1 MQKLRAK
8 KYENESAGILR
19 NNTLPL
25 LIYGKID
32 WNQGKEKQRDGFI
45 NECYKIISNRGRRA
59 GTTTYPGVKTLHE
72 KLDLPIHHYHQITFY
87 SKDAKSFFAKNIEV
101 QQIKSLADRE
111 SKVSIS
117 NVSTYEASG
126 FLLEIRHIISKRLY
140 NKRMFNDLLANAP
153 YVKEIMANTEI
164 NEQEADKYPF
174 LLGACS
180 CHLQDADSID
190 LTCQYVPHID
200 KTGTIAAFY
209 QLTGVSYNFVA
220 VQTNTKD

>member
-1 MQKLRAK
+1 MK
-8 KYENESAGILR
+8 
-19 NNTLPL
+19 
-25 LIYGKID
+25 
-32 WNQGKEKQRDGFI
+32 
-45 NECYKIISNRGRRA
+45 
-59 GTTTYPGVKTLHE
+59 

-87 SKDAKSFFAKNIEV
+87 SKDAKSCFAKNIEV

-164 NEQEADKYPF
+164 NEQEADNIPSF
-174 LLGACS
+174 
-180 CHLQDADSID
+180 
-190 LTCQYVPHID
+190 
-200 KTGTIAAFY
+200 
-209 QLTGVSYNFVA
+209 
-220 VQTNTKD
+220 